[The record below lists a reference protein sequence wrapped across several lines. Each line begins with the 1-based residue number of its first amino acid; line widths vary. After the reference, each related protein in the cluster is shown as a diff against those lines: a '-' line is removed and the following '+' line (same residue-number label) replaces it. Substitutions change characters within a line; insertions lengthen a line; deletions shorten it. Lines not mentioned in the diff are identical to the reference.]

1 MTQLFGLPSYMD
13 WHWLWLTVAAF
24 LAGGLNAV
32 AGGGSFLLFPAML
45 SMKILPVQANATNAV
60 ALWPGQLTSVAAYRD
75 DIRKN
80 LHLAL
85 PMGLAGLMG
94 GAAGA
99 VVLLNTPQMTF
110 LHLVPWLLLLAA
122 SIFAV
127 SGPVSRWLARR
138 RGAIAGATHPPHR
151 LLVFLFTIVVCFYI
165 GYFGAGAGFL
175 LITLLSLFGY
185 RDLHEINALK
195 VVSVLMAN
203 GVAFVIFVVNGQV
216 VWRYCLPAMAAC
228 AIGGYTSARFGRLV
242 PQQVLRGMVVFIG
255 LSMAAWF
262 FWRNP

>member
-165 GYFGAGAGFL
+165 GYFGAGAGFVFM
-175 LITLLSLFGY
+175 TLLALAGY
-185 RDLHEINALK
+185 EDIHAINALK
-195 VVSVLMAN
+195 VVANLLAN
-203 GVAFVIFVVNGQV
+203 GIAFVIFIVDGQV
-216 VWRYCLPAMAAC
+216 VWRYCLAAMVAA
-228 AIGGYTSARFGRLV
+228 AIGGYMSASLARRV
-242 PQQVLRGMVVFIG
+242 PQPVLRGLVVVIG
-255 LSMAAWF
+255 LGMAAWF
-262 FWRNP
+262 FSRQ